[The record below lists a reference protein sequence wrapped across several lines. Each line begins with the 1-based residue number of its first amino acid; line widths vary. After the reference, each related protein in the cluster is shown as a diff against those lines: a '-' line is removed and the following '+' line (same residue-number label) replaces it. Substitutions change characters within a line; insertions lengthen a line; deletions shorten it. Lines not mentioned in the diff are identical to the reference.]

1 MEVMQKGARTDLFR
15 RRAMRTTLQIDG
27 QLLREAMRC
36 SGNRTIQETVE
47 EGLRLL
53 IRINAQ
59 SGIRRLRGK
68 IHLAG
73 NLEEPLRE

>member
-1 MEVMQKGARTDLFR
+1 MEAERIWYTG
-15 RRAMRTTLQIDG
+15 RAMRLTIEVDND
-27 QLLREAMRC
+27 LLREAMRC
-36 SGNRTIQETVE
+36 SGKRTIRETIE

-73 NLEEPLRE
+73 NLEESWRD